1 MLKITLIDYIRL
13 NQAISDIPKKLT
25 SSKEYLDKYEKIVD
39 SGNNSNN
46 IFTISCTISQ
56 IFAVLEQDLGTIRET
71 ECIRT
76 EREKITWKDP
86 EEHFKQVQRE
96 ELAELKMKFVHSYY
110 LFILAGKK
118 SLEPIMKRYFN
129 KMIKNLSDIREI
141 TGFREERAKKE
152 WKDSRA
158 HYNQATI
165 EESQEAQLES
175 YDLKLLYYIALRA
188 SYEEGIELISNMLK
202 KVPWNANDIKDER
215 RMRN

>member
-1 MLKITLIDYIRL
+1 MLRKTFTDYIRL
-13 NQAISDIPKKLT
+13 NQAINDIPKKLT
-25 SSKEYLDKYEKIVD
+25 SSKEYLDKYEKAVENGD
-39 SGNNSNN
+39 TS
-46 IFTISCTISQ
+46 TILQ
-56 IFAVLEQDLGTIRET
+56 IFAALEKDLKTIRET

-110 LFILAGKK
+110 LFCLTGKK
-118 SLEPIMKRYFN
+118 GLELLKQRQFTE
-129 KMIKNLSDIREI
+129 MIKNLSDIRKI
-141 TGFREERAKKE
+141 TGFREERSKKE

-158 HYNQATI
+158 HYNQVSI

-175 YDLKLLYYIALRA
+175 YDLKLLYYIALRVG
-188 SYEEGIELISNMLK
+188 YEEGIELISNMLK